1 MKDGPSGNQID
12 DMSIFYKFINNNIII
27 FKYHSKVIKFLGKIF
42 FGLDGTINIIGKN
55 LLKIT

>member
-1 MKDGPSGNQID
+1 MKDGSSDNQID

-27 FKYHSKVIKFLGKIF
+27 FKYHSKVIKFLGKKF